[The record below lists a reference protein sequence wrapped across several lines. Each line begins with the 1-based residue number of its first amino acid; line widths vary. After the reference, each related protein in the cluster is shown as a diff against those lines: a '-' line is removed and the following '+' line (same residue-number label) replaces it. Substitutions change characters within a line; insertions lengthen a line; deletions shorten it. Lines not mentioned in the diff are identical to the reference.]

1 MNANYKHPGES
12 YGPETQTFAPDRLLA
27 IPPQALPQNV
37 RKNLTDHH
45 DHHYQHQHGL
55 VVPGHGHGHGHG
67 DGHGHEAAAAH
78 LPNAH
83 VPNQPNNHLQTES
96 QPIITEKRPEFGPA
110 PPGNPGLEATLTSV
124 DPEMRSFVDINNR
137 IALRLFSSLTNPV
150 SKSSTSYG
158 NMVVSPF
165 TITSS
170 LSMLFLGARG
180 NTASQ
185 LDGLLRLDDMLT
197 FNPHMMYHNITQAF
211 LSQPNTAAAMIRL
224 LIADKV

>member
-1 MNANYKHPGES
+1 M
-12 YGPETQTFAPDRLLA
+12 
-27 IPPQALPQNV
+27 V
-37 RKNLTDHH
+37 
-45 DHHYQHQHGL
+45 
-55 VVPGHGHGHGHG
+55 HGHGHGG
-67 DGHGHEAAAAH
+67 GHGGDAH
-78 LPNAH
+78 GQGGDLH
-83 VPNQPNNHLQTES
+83 GQSGNHLNS
-96 QPIITEKRPEFGPA
+96 DSGPVAEKRPEFGAA

-224 LIADKV
+224 LIADKVKKSFGGNAKIKVG